1 MSLLD
6 FVATIIHDL
15 LIFIGVMA
23 VLLVILVIAI
33 ARLPS
38 DNPLKRI
45 LYLLSLR
52 IGAMIGAGA
61 IAIPVEPIPGLDVV
75 YDIAA
80 PLALAYFW
88 ITFFRQAATIWKSA
102 KPPPEP
108 PDANDRGETS
118 RRLLGR

>member
-15 LIFIGVMA
+15 LIFIGAMA
-23 VLLVILVIAI
+23 VVLVILVIAI

-38 DNPLKRI
+38 DNPLRRI
-45 LYLLSLR
+45 LQALSLR
-52 IGAMIGAGA
+52 IGAMLGAGA
-61 IAIPVEPIPGLDVV
+61 IAIPIEPIPGLDVV

-88 ITFFRQAATIWKSA
+88 ITFFRQAAMIWKSA
-102 KPPPEP
+102 KRLPEP
-108 PDANDRGETS
+108 ADANDRA
-118 RRLLGR
+118 